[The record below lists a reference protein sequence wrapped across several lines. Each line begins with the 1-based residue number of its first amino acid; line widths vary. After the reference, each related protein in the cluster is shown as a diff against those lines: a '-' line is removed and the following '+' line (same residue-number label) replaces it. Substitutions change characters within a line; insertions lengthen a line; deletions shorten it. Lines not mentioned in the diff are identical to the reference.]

1 MKKKMSMIGTGDF
14 SAKLDPERMKELK
27 AFDDTN
33 AGVKGLVDA
42 KLATIPKI
50 FVRPPEEL
58 AEELKSGQTDY
69 KVPIIDLSDIHKGNF
84 SKEIIE
90 EVRFA
95 SEKWGFFQV
104 VNHGIPSTVL
114 DEMIDGVRLFNE
126 EELQVK
132 KKFYSR
138 DHLKKVRFNSNY
150 DLYKSRFA
158 NWRDTLTISVPHQL
172 DPEELPATCRKA
184 TLEYIKHIK
193 ILGEHLFELLSE
205 ALGLKVDH
213 LRKLGCAD
221 GSTIVCHYYPACP
234 NPELT
239 LGASKHSDPGTLTVL
254 LQSQICSLQVLH
266 EGEWVNV
273 HPIPGALVINIGDLL
288 QIISNDRL
296 KSVEHRVIARHEGPR
311 ISVACFFT
319 GSSSMMYS
327 PIKELTSENDPA
339 RYREVVLSEYISR
352 FMSLSLDDKS
362 SLDHYKQ

>member
-172 DPEELPATCRKA
+172 DPEELPATCR
-184 TLEYIKHIK
+184 YIIAE
-193 ILGEHLFELLSE
+193 LPALYFLFF
-205 ALGLKVDH
+205 
-213 LRKLGCAD
+213 
-221 GSTIVCHYYPACP
+221 Y
-234 NPELT
+234 
-239 LGASKHSDPGTLTVL
+239 
-254 LQSQICSLQVLH
+254 LQFC
-266 EGEWVNV
+266 
-273 HPIPGALVINIGDLL
+273 
-288 QIISNDRL
+288 
-296 KSVEHRVIARHEGPR
+296 
-311 ISVACFFT
+311 
-319 GSSSMMYS
+319 
-327 PIKELTSENDPA
+327 
-339 RYREVVLSEYISR
+339 
-352 FMSLSLDDKS
+352 
-362 SLDHYKQ
+362 